1 MDGTGTPLFSM
12 RTVINSK
19 GWSDHTY
26 GTNEAY
32 ILLSLVQR
40 MHVKVVTVVGS
51 KSGGTYE
58 NALESHFIGLYD
70 QTDPN
75 LST

>member
-1 MDGTGTPLFSM
+1 MNGTGPPLSSM
-12 RTVINSK
+12 RTVVNSK
-19 GWSDHTY
+19 GWSIHPN
-26 GTNEAY
+26 NEAY
-32 ILLSLVQR
+32 ILLNLGRR

-58 NALESHFIGLYD
+58 DALKSHFIGLYD
-70 QTDPN
+70 QTDSK

>member
-1 MDGTGTPLFSM
+1 
-12 RTVINSK
+12 
-19 GWSDHTY
+19 
-26 GTNEAY
+26 
-32 ILLSLVQR
+32 

-58 NALESHFIGLYD
+58 NALKSHFIGLYD